1 MGASQLGVWLDDLP
15 EHCKFA
21 PPPMKK
27 LSSTLLL
34 FAFAAA
40 LPFSVAQPAAAP
52 AAPAAAPALPV
63 DASAPI
69 AKTDTGAF
77 LKRHESFLARAK
89 EGPVGLLFL
98 GDSITDGWSKA
109 PHIFDKYYGKYAP
122 ANFGIGGDQTQH
134 VIWRTVN
141 GELDGIEPRVSV
153 LMIGTN
159 NSAAHSADQIFAA
172 NKKIVELIRTKIP
185 GSKVLLLAIF
195 PRGPRKNNDGT
206 PDVWEKRM
214 DTIRAANAQLAT
226 LDDGKNVRFLDI
238 GAKFLGND
246 GTIPNIIMP
255 DQLHPN
261 AAGYQ
266 LWAEAMQPLLTEMLM
281 R

>member
-1 MGASQLGVWLDDLP
+1 
-15 EHCKFA
+15 
-21 PPPMKK
+21 MKK
-27 LSSTLLL
+27 TFLVLPALAL
-34 FAFAAA
+34 FGALPFAFAQA
-40 LPFSVAQPAAAP
+40 PAAAP
-52 AAPAAAPALPV
+52 AAPAALV

-69 AKTDTGAF
+69 TKVDTGGF

-98 GDSITDGWSKA
+98 GDSITDNWSKA

-134 VIWRTVN
+134 VIWRITN

-172 NKKIVELIRTKIP
+172 DKKIVEMIRAKIP
-185 GSKVLLLAIF
+185 GTKVLLLAIF
-195 PRGPRKNNDGT
+195 ARGPRKNNDGT

-214 DTIRAANAQLAT
+214 EVIRAVNTKLAT
-226 LDDGKNVRFLDI
+226 LDDGKNVRYLDL

-281 R
+281 K